1 MNGMKCLNKDF
12 KIKFFIFL
20 IIVSFLMFIFFFN
33 NYSYK
38 NDSKFKLFI
47 NEIQKVYDSF
57 NKVNINDID
66 YKIYGKKFAN
76 KYIDSTIN
84 IGLTLDKKYVLE
96 TMITLT
102 SIMATQK
109 KTTKI
114 RFHLGV
120 TNDFSADL
128 MAKIYGLKYK
138 INNLVEINFYYL
150 KSSMERMKNFHPTK
164 GIASPGRFELPILVP
179 DNVERLLIF
188 DVGDVLVLRDLTNL
202 YNYNMNNYVVLGPPE
217 PVIIESFMKP
227 KYNITKYI
235 NIGSILVDVK
245 KIKEMNFWD
254 SYTKNRNIELIG
266 APDQTLFNIIMPDEK
281 KNYLPFKFG
290 GFNLFMDDK
299 SYDSKIFVNYHYKN
313 WINNSLSDTL
323 PDNPKNETKI
333 LNEFFNPIFIHQFD
347 HKWKYGYGI
356 SIYRIINKYFISL
369 TGFQKEI
376 CKKFPGYCI

>member
-57 NKVNINDID
+57 NKVNMNDID

-128 MAKIYGLKYK
+128 MAKIYGLRYK

-150 KSSMERMKNFHPTK
+150 KERK
-164 GIASPGRFELPILVP
+164 LPIL
-179 DNVERLLIF
+179 
-188 DVGDVLVLRDLTNL
+188 
-202 YNYNMNNYVVLGPPE
+202 M
-217 PVIIESFMKP
+217 
-227 KYNITKYI
+227 
-235 NIGSILVDVK
+235 
-245 KIKEMNFWD
+245 
-254 SYTKNRNIELIG
+254 
-266 APDQTLFNIIMPDEK
+266 
-281 KNYLPFKFG
+281 
-290 GFNLFMDDK
+290 
-299 SYDSKIFVNYHYKN
+299 
-313 WINNSLSDTL
+313 
-323 PDNPKNETKI
+323 
-333 LNEFFNPIFIHQFD
+333 
-347 HKWKYGYGI
+347 
-356 SIYRIINKYFISL
+356 
-369 TGFQKEI
+369 
-376 CKKFPGYCI
+376 